1 MHSTGNQSSTLVTS
15 QMKSHIVFVFLLI
28 VVFTTDTS
36 LGSLDEEK
44 LHNHLLSRYVKFV
57 RPAQNFSQP
66 IVVHVGMS
74 VSQIIDVDERNQVMT
89 TSLWVKQT
97 WVDYRLTWKP
107 EDYGNL
113 TIIHVPVSDLWK
125 PDLVLY
131 NNANGP
137 YDVIQLTKANV
148 FYNGT
153 VSWQPP
159 AVFKSACDIEVT
171 YFPFDEQTC
180 KMKFGSWTHDY
191 SLIDLEAM
199 QKQID
204 QGQYWPNAEWDIVE
218 TPIQK
223 HTIKYECCEEIYVD
237 LTFVFVLHRKPLFYV
252 VTMVVPCLLITT
264 LTIFIFYVPPNSGE
278 KVTLCTSILLAVIV
292 FLLLIA
298 ELIPSTAQ
306 NVPLI
311 VKYLLFTMAMV
322 GFSTF
327 ITVIIIN
334 VFHRAGST
342 HTMPAW
348 VRLLFL
354 DFFPRI
360 LHMKRSH
367 DDDQTDRK
375 DDNVYSSTDC
385 LINKPPLET
394 RESTRSEQ
402 KYFFGILRSGY
413 DALCCKTETQRG
425 QYEMGDME
433 MTIRDEEV
441 VTGRDGHGNND
452 RSKNTPSRNNY
463 SKSTIDNIDF
473 IVNHFKEEDDDT
485 KVKSDWQFVSMVI
498 DRILMLIYTLAVL
511 IGSAA
516 ILLSSPLLWEG
527 RNVHRYPN
535 VESMKSIDLTHLYPL
550 PPTAPPTTTSSS
562 VENVTYV

>member
-1 MHSTGNQSSTLVTS
+1 MHPVEKKYQTMTFVFWQT
-15 QMKSHIVFVFLLI
+15 KSHLLFVFLMI
-28 VVFTTDTS
+28 IFIATDTS
-36 LGSLDEEK
+36 LGSVDEEE
-44 LHNHLLSRYVKFV
+44 LHNHLLSKYVKFV
-57 RPAQNFSQP
+57 RPAENFTQP
-66 IVVHVGMS
+66 IIVKIGIS

-97 WVDYRLTWKP
+97 WQDYRLKWDPLT
-107 EDYGNL
+107 YGNL
-113 TIIHVPVSDLWK
+113 TVIHVPVSDLWK

-153 VSWQPP
+153 VSWAPP
-159 AVFKSACDIEVT
+159 AVFKSACDIVVK

-180 KMKFGSWTHDY
+180 KLKFGSWTHDY
-191 SLIDLEAM
+191 SLIDLEALHN
-199 QKQID
+199 QID

-218 TPIQK
+218 TPIKK
-223 HTIKYECCEEIYVD
+223 HVMKYDCCEEIYVD
-237 LTFVFVLHRKPLFYV
+237 LTFSFVLHRKPLFYI
-252 VTMVVPCLLITT
+252 VTMVMPCLLITT

-298 ELIPSTAQ
+298 ELIPSTAE

-334 VFHRAGST
+334 VFHRASST

-348 VRLLFL
+348 VRTVFL

-360 LHMKRSH
+360 LHIKRSEDEEQKIKRH
-367 DDDQTDRK
+367 E
-375 DDNVYSSTDC
+375 NLSSSTDC
-385 LINKPPLET
+385 LLDTKPPLEK
-394 RESTRSEQ
+394 RESTRSDQ
-402 KYFFGILRSGY
+402 KYLFGILRSGY
-413 DALCCKTETQRG
+413 NALCCKSETPRG
-425 QYEMGDME
+425 QYEMGDMG
-433 MTIRDEEV
+433 TINDEEDI
-441 VTGRDGHGNND
+441 TGRDYHLGDTLPSSND
-452 RSKNTPSRNNY
+452 P
-463 SKSTIDNIDF
+463 SKSAIDNIEF

-485 KVKSDWQFVSMVI
+485 KVKADWQFVSMVI
-498 DRILMLIYTLAVL
+498 DRILMIIYTLAVF
-511 IGSAA
+511 IGSAI
-516 ILLSSPLLWEG
+516 ILLSSPLLWESQYY
-527 RNVHRYPN
+527 HDYPD
-535 VESMKSIDLTHLYPL
+535 VKSMKAINLNAQYPL
-550 PPTAPPTTTSSS
+550 PILEGT
-562 VENVTYV
+562 